1 MSLVESEIIPTPVLG
16 DANGDGKVNIS
27 DVTAIQRKLAQY
39 DVPDLNELAAD
50 IDGSGLNVNDATLIQ
65 KYLAELDTEYSIG
78 ERVE

>member
-1 MSLVESEIIPTPVLG
+1 M
-16 DANGDGKVNIS
+16 
-27 DVTAIQRKLAQY
+27 
-39 DVPDLNELAAD
+39 NELAAD